1 MGIEYNFLKV
11 FTDLLRYFLQYSVL
25 ADKNYLNAL
34 STLVCYFPVILISAK
49 PCPFYWASVWFKIQ
63 TT

>member
-25 ADKNYLNAL
+25 AEK
-34 STLVCYFPVILISAK
+34 VI
-49 PCPFYWASVWFKIQ
+49 
-63 TT
+63 